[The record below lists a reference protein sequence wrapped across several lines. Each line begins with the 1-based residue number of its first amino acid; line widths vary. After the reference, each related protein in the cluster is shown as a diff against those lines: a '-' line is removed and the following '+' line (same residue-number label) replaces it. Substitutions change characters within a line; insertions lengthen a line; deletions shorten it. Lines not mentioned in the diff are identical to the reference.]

1 MTQIR
6 AATCC
11 PPEPPAQVFR
21 STRSRSAFSAPIICL
36 LVQSVFM
43 AGTTLTD
50 SSSKNLLNST
60 TYDASLGMTKILN
73 RHTVKFG
80 YEHRRYYDNFY
91 NSASSEFRFQ
101 STRPITSPSTIVE
114 TTRALPMASDPRCS
128 ESMTAPSPPAPI
140 REP

>member
-11 PPEPPAQVFR
+11 PPELQPQVFR

-36 LVQSVFM
+36 LSSSVFM

-60 TYDASLGMTKILN
+60 L
-73 RHTVKFG
+73 
-80 YEHRRYYDNFY
+80 
-91 NSASSEFRFQ
+91 
-101 STRPITSPSTIVE
+101 
-114 TTRALPMASDPRCS
+114 TTRRSA
-128 ESMTAPSPPAPI
+128 
-140 REP
+140 